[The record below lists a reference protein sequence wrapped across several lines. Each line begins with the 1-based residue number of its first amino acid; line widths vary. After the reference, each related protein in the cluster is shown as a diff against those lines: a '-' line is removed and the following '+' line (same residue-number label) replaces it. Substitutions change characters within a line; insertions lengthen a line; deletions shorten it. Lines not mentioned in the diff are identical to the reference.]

1 MAAVDEIVCT
11 ELDAGLVLDVAHVIE
26 DHGYPA
32 LNDAQ
37 LGELRL
43 HLHHLLHGEPDEACR
58 GGAA

>member
-1 MAAVDEIVCT
+1 MDEIVGAQ
-11 ELDAGLVLDVAHVIE
+11 LHAGLVLDVAQVIE

-37 LGELRL
+37 LDELRL
-43 HLHHLLHGEPDEACR
+43 HLHHLLHGEPDGQCQ